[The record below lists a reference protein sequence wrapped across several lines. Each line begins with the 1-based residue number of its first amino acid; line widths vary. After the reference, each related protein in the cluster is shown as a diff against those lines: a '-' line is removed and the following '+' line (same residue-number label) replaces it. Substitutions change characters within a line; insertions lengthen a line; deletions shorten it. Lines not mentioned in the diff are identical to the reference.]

1 MATLIFTVAQNGY
14 GIGYSKCLRSHAT
27 YAAKH
32 DASYVA
38 VVRPFRVKEPALSAW
53 LKIPLML
60 HALKA
65 GYEWVAFVDADC
77 LIRSTAP
84 DFRSIETAS
93 KSVYMALGR
102 SERVNS
108 GVMFAKGPAGADF
121 FGAVLDSL
129 TTEIPAADRQ
139 QLKYENGNVIYCA
152 QHRSDVQT
160 IDHRWNNT
168 FDPQLDDHFRHYT
181 GPMRDEYQRSV
192 ANALAFRVAR
202 SLAATPTAQPVTRD
216 AAFVARLQEL
226 TEQCC
231 RIYPAFVTP
240 ARALRSAAAAS

>member
-1 MATLIFTVAQNGY
+1 MTTLIFTVAQNGY
-14 GIGYSKCLRSHAT
+14 GIGYSKCLRSHAE
-27 YAAKH
+27 YAAKL
-32 DASYVA
+32 DATYVA

-60 HALKA
+60 HALKG

-84 DFRSIETAS
+84 DFRAIRVPQ

-108 GVMFAKGPAGADF
+108 GVMFATGPRGADF
-121 FGAVLDSL
+121 FDKVLGSL

-152 QHRSDVQT
+152 QHSTDVQT

-168 FDPQLDDHFRHYT
+168 FEPQLNDYFRHYT
-181 GPMRDEYQRSV
+181 GPMRDEYRRSS
-192 ANALAFRVAR
+192 ANALAFRIAR
-202 SLAATPTAQPVTRD
+202 SLAATPTAQPGARD
-216 AAFVARLQEL
+216 AAFVARLGNL
-226 TEQCC
+226 TQQCC
-231 RIYPAFVTP
+231 RIYPAFVQCDRSLR
-240 ARALRSAAAAS
+240 ARAAG